1 MKQSIGFLF
10 SGVCSLECAHMTIEP
25 EDDRRKQAAPL
36 VALSRTVALGACPGH
51 LVLSLFLRLL
61 QYWLSCVLPGDLTLS
76 A

>member
-10 SGVCSLECAHMTIEP
+10 TGVCSLECTHVTIEP
-25 EDDRRKQAAPL
+25 DDIQKQAAPS
-36 VALSRTVALGACPGH
+36 VALSRTAALGVCPGH
-51 LVLSLFLRLL
+51 VVLSLFLRLL